1 MPESTFF
8 NTKEFEHHPVFKPH
22 GSIQVQITGPLIK
35 ALAIGPFNKELI
47 DVLIES
53 HKGLWEH
60 FKHFPRWGYLTLF
73 SQSALTNTETLDAV
87 IAYNLD
93 LAREGKAPHFL
104 AYVIDDEVE
113 GASLMRPTYTKAYA
127 NLPFP
132 FRCFETIAEAQAWVE
147 EQLQEK

>member
-1 MPESTFF
+1 MLESSFF

-22 GSIQVQITGPLIK
+22 GSIQVQILGPLIK

-53 HKGLWEH
+53 HTGLWEH

-73 SQSALTNTETLDAV
+73 SQSALTTNETLEAI

-93 LAREGKAPHFL
+93 LSSQGKAPHFL
-104 AYVIDDEVE
+104 AYVIEDKVE
-113 GASLMRPTYTKAYA
+113 GGNVMRQTYTKAYTR
-127 NLPFP
+127 LPYP
-132 FRCFETIAEAQAWVE
+132 FRCFDNLPDAEDWIKQ
-147 EQLQEK
+147 QLQGN